1 MTAAD
6 DAYLPE
12 LGIVYWVRTRIYW
25 SDYMTK
31 DPKEHRPVVVVEI
44 PTSPHGRI
52 GIFTRTTK
60 RRAGGVLHPTAPELG
75 LTKRGVFS
83 QYVTVAQELWTRA
96 DTRKVGPLD
105 EITLRKVLD
114 RC

>member
-12 LGIVYWVRTRIYW
+12 LGIVYWIRTRIYW
-25 SDYMTK
+25 SDYTTK
-31 DPKEHRPVVVVEI
+31 DPKEHRPVVVVEL
-44 PTSPHGRI
+44 PTSPYGRI

-60 RRAGGVLHPTAPELG
+60 LCATGVPHGIAPELG

-83 QYVTVAQELWTRA
+83 RYVTVAQELWTRA
-96 DTRKVGPLD
+96 DTRKIGPLD

>member
-1 MTAAD
+1 VTAAD
-6 DAYLPE
+6 DTYLPE

-25 SDYMTK
+25 SDYTTK

-44 PTSPHGRI
+44 PTSPHSRI

-60 RRAGGVLHPTAPELG
+60 LRTGGVRHAVAPELG
-75 LTKRGVFS
+75 LTRRGVFS
-83 QYVTVAQELWTRA
+83 RYVTVAQELWTRA
-96 DTRKVGPLD
+96 DTRKVGPID

>member
-1 MTAAD
+1 MTVPD

-12 LGIVYWVRTRIYW
+12 FGMMYWVRTRIYW
-25 SDYMTK
+25 SDYTTK
-31 DPKEHRPVVVVEI
+31 DPKERRPVVVVGI

-52 GIFTRTTK
+52 AIFTRTTSPHA
-60 RRAGGVLHPTAPELG
+60 RGVPHAPAPELG

-83 QYVTVAQELWTRA
+83 RYVTVAQELWTRA
-96 DTRKVGPLD
+96 DTRKLGPL
-105 EITLRKVLD
+105 EEVVLRKVLD

>member
-1 MTAAD
+1 MIAAD
-6 DAYLPE
+6 EAYLPE
-12 LGIVYWVRTRIYW
+12 LGVIYWVRTRIYW
-25 SDYMTK
+25 SDYTTK
-31 DPKEHRPVVVVEI
+31 DPKEHRPVVVVEV
-44 PTSPHGRI
+44 PTPPHGRI

-60 RRAGGVLHPTAPELG
+60 LRARGVPHAIAPELG
-75 LTKRGVFS
+75 LTKGGVFS
-83 QYVTVAQELWTRA
+83 RYVTVAQELWTRA